1 MNTAVVKTRFAPSPT
16 GLLHLGNVRTALFSA
31 LYARHAGGVF
41 LLRIEDTD
49 EERSQDE
56 HSAALQDDLCW
67 LGLDWQEGP
76 GVEGAAGPY
85 YQSQRYD
92 LYRGYFDRLV
102 QQGLAYPCFCS
113 PRELELSRKTQL
125 AAGRPPRYAGT
136 CAQLSDEARQ
146 QRFDN
151 GILPTLRFRVPAGQ
165 VVQFH
170 DLVRGPQSFATDD
183 IGDFIVRRADGSPA
197 FFFSNAVD
205 DALMGVTHVLRGED
219 HLANTPRQILLQR
232 ALDLPVPE
240 YGHIAMIVG
249 ADGAPLSK
257 RTGSR
262 SVKELR
268 EEGYL
273 PQAVVNYLA
282 RLGHHYENNDY
293 LDLGGLARE
302 FETGKLG
309 RSPARYDAVQLLH
322 WQKLAVAASDDL
334 ALWKWLETFDVDGRQ
349 LERIVPR
356 DQLQAF
362 VQAVRDNIV
371 LPTDAFHLAE
381 ELFGVQPNYGDE
393 VRKLIIEAGEDF
405 FSSALQYVEQ
415 GDFKAFCRVLSAA
428 SGKKGK
434 ALFMPLR
441 AALTSDTHGPEMDRI
456 WRLLGEER
464 VRRRLSAAAAL
475 CKGQ

>member
-85 YQSQRYD
+85 YQSQRYE

-146 QRFDN
+146 QRFDK

>member
-146 QRFDN
+146 QRFDK

>member
-31 LYARHAGGVF
+31 LYARHAGGMF

-56 HSAALQDDLCW
+56 HSAALQDDLRW

-76 GVEGAAGPY
+76 GVEGGAGPY
-85 YQSQRYD
+85 FQSQRYE
-92 LYRGYFDRLV
+92 LYQGYFDRLQ

-113 PRELELSRKTQL
+113 PRELELSRKSQL

-146 QRFDN
+146 QRFDK
-151 GILPTLRFRVPAGQ
+151 GISPTLRFRVPARET
-165 VVQFH
+165 VQFN

-219 HLANTPRQILLQR
+219 HLTNTPRQILLQR
-232 ALDLPVPE
+232 VLGLPIPE

-249 ADGAPLSK
+249 VDGAPLSK

-282 RLGHHYENNDY
+282 RLGHHYENNAY

-309 RSPARYDAVQLLH
+309 RSPARYDAAQLLH

-349 LERIVPR
+349 LEQIVPR

-371 LPTDAFHLAE
+371 LPTDAFRLAE
-381 ELFGVQPNYGDE
+381 ELFGVQLHYGEE
-393 VRKLIIEAGEDF
+393 VRKLIVEAGEGF
-405 FSSALQYVEQ
+405 FTSALQHIEQ
-415 GDFKAFCRVLSAA
+415 PDFKAFCRALSAA

-441 AALTSDTHGPEMDRI
+441 AALTLDIHGPEMDRI
-456 WRLLGEER
+456 WRLLAEER
-464 VRRRLSAAAAL
+464 VRRRLLAAAAL

>member
-1 MNTAVVKTRFAPSPT
+1 MNATLVKTRFAPSPT

-31 LYARHAGGVF
+31 LYARHTGGIF

-56 HSAALQDDLCW
+56 HSAALQDDLRW
-67 LGLDWQEGP
+67 MGLDWQEGP
-76 GVEGAAGPY
+76 GAGGAAGPY
-85 YQSQRYD
+85 YQSQRYE
-92 LYRGYFDRLV
+92 LYQGYFDGLAQRD
-102 QQGLAYPCFCS
+102 LAYPCFCS

-125 AAGRPPRYAGT
+125 ASGRPPRYAGT
-136 CAQLSDEARQ
+136 CAHLSAEQRQ
-146 QRFDN
+146 QRFDK
-151 GILPTLRFRVPAGQ
+151 GIVPSLRFRVPAGEK
-165 VVQFH
+165 VEFY

-219 HLANTPRQILLQR
+219 HLTNTPRQILLQR

-282 RLGHHYENNDY
+282 RLGHHYENNAYMD
-293 LDLGGLARE
+293 LDGLAKE
-302 FETGKLG
+302 FAIAHLG
-309 RSPARYDAVQLLH
+309 RSPARYDAAQLLH
-322 WQKLAVAASDDL
+322 WQKLAVAACSDEELSRWL
-334 ALWKWLETFDVDGRQ
+334 AIYEVDEKQ
-349 LERIVPR
+349 LEQMIPAG
-356 DQLQAF
+356 QLQTF
-362 VQAVRDNIV
+362 IHAVRDNIV
-371 LPTDAFHLAE
+371 LPTDAFRYAQ
-381 ELFGVQPNYGDE
+381 ELFGTQANYGEE
-393 VRKLIIEAGEDF
+393 VRKIIAEAGGDF
-405 FSSALQYVEQ
+405 FNKASHYAEQ
-415 GDFKAFCRVLSAA
+415 ADFKAFCQALSAA
-428 SGKKGK
+428 TNKKGK
-434 ALFMPLR
+434 ALYLPLR
-441 AALTSDTHGPEMDRI
+441 AALTSETHGPEMDKI
-456 WRLLGEER
+456 WRLLGTER
-464 VRRRLSAAAAL
+464 ARLRFEAAAAL
-475 CKGQ
+475 CKG

>member
-1 MNTAVVKTRFAPSPT
+1 METIAVKTRFAPSPT

-31 LYARHAGGVF
+31 LYARHTGGVF

-56 HSAALQDDLCW
+56 HSVALQEDLRW

-76 GVEGAAGPY
+76 GTEGAAGPY

-92 LYRGYFDRLV
+92 IYQGYFDNLER
-102 QQGLAYPCFCS
+102 QDLAYPCFCS
-113 PRELELSRKTQL
+113 PRELELSRKSQL

-136 CAQLSDEARQ
+136 CALLSAEAQ
-146 QRFDN
+146 QKRFDQ
-151 GILPTLRFRVPAGQ
+151 GILPALRFRVSTGDT
-165 VVQFH
+165 VQFL
-170 DLVRGPQSFATDD
+170 DLVRGPQSFASDD
-183 IGDFIVRRADGSPA
+183 IGDFIIRRADRSPA

-219 HLANTPRQILLQR
+219 HLTNTPRQILLQR
-232 ALDLPVPE
+232 ALGLPVPE

-282 RLGHHYENNDY
+282 RLGHHYENNAY
-293 LDLGGLARE
+293 LGLDGLAGE
-302 FETGKLG
+302 FAIGKLG
-309 RSPARYDAVQLLH
+309 RSPARYDGAQLLH
-322 WQKLAVAASDDL
+322 WQKLAVGAGNDEALCRWLASFEIDERL
-334 ALWKWLETFDVDGRQ
+334 I
-349 LERIVPR
+349 ERIVPPGR
-356 DQLQAF
+356 LQAF
-362 VQAVRDNIV
+362 VHAVRDNVV
-371 LPTDAFHLAE
+371 LPADAFRLAD
-381 ELFGVQPNYGDE
+381 ELFGARTKPNQEIRNIMID
-393 VRKLIIEAGEDF
+393 AGETFFTTALEYIAQADF
-405 FSSALQYVEQ
+405 RV
-415 GDFKAFCRVLSAA
+415 FCQSLSAA
-428 SGKKGK
+428 TGKKGK

-441 AALTSDTHGPEMDRI
+441 AALTSDSHGPEMDKI

-464 VRRRLSAAAAL
+464 IRERFTAAAAL
-475 CKGQ
+475 CKE

>member
-1 MNTAVVKTRFAPSPT
+1 MNATVVKTRFAPSPT

-31 LYARHAGGVF
+31 LYARHTAGVF

-56 HSAALQDDLCW
+56 HSAALQDDLLW

-76 GVEGAAGPY
+76 GIESAAGPY
-85 YQSQRYD
+85 YQSQRYE
-92 LYRGYFDRLV
+92 LYQRYFDSLE
-102 QQGLAYPCFCS
+102 QHGLAYPCFCS

-136 CAQLSDEARQ
+136 CAHLSAEERQ
-146 QRFDN
+146 KRFDK
-151 GILPTLRFRVPAGQ
+151 GLLPTLRFRVPAGE

-170 DLVRGPQSFATDD
+170 DLVRGEQSFITDD
-183 IGDFIVRRADGSPA
+183 IGDFIVRRADRSPA

-219 HLANTPRQILLQR
+219 HLTNTPRQILLQR

-282 RLGHHYENNDY
+282 RLGHHYENNAY
-293 LDLGGLARE
+293 MDLGGLARE
-302 FETGKLG
+302 FEIAKLG
-309 RSPARYDAVQLLH
+309 RSPARYDAAQLLH
-322 WQKLAVAASDDL
+322 WQKLAVAACNDE
-334 ALWKWLETFDVDGRQ
+334 AIFLWLRTFEVDERQ
-349 LERIVPR
+349 LEQMIPEG
-356 DQLQAF
+356 QLQSFIHAI
-362 VQAVRDNIV
+362 RDNIV
-371 LPTDAFHLAE
+371 LPTDAFRYAD
-381 ELFGVQPNYGDE
+381 ELFGDTPVYRKE
-393 VRKLIIEAGEDF
+393 VSEIIAETGADFFTTALHYAGE
-405 FSSALQYVEQ
+405 A
-415 GDFKAFCRVLSAA
+415 DFKTFCQLLSAA
-428 SGKKGK
+428 VGRKGK

-441 AALTSDTHGPEMDRI
+441 AALTGDTHGPEMDKI

-464 VRRRLSAAAAL
+464 VRERFKAAAAL
-475 CKGQ
+475 GKK